1 MISSPSVIVLKPF
14 FLFDKGAY
22 KKKEK
27 LKHSQIGE
35 FIKKIRLLASVNHYG
50 YNTICLILTQ
60 HDWFLWRT
68 NYVSAVR
75 KLIDITE
82 LFCSWLIVFCFVC
95 FVFKLMITFS
105 SYRLSPLSPACQSPF
120 GIPVHLRQTQ
130 TCLQDGWGCE
140 IHLAHTTG
148 TSPQAPLSGSL
159 LRLWVKLGT
168 PWCLRLCPWRLHPVR
183 STRWGLLH
191 ILL

>member
-1 MISSPSVIVLKPF
+1 MISSSSVIVLKPF
-14 FLFDKGAY
+14 LFLIR
-22 KKKEK
+22 E
-27 LKHSQIGE
+27 H
-35 FIKKIRLLASVNHYG
+35 IKRKVKTFTNWWIHEEDGLLASVNHYG

-60 HDWFLWRT
+60 HDEFLWRT
-68 NYVSAVR
+68 NYFNAVR

-82 LFCSWLIVFCFVC
+82 LFCSWLIVFYFVC

-105 SYRLSPLSPACQSPF
+105 SYPLSPLSPTCQSPF

-183 STRWGLLH
+183 SLRWGLLH
-191 ILL
+191 ILLW